1 MATNYFE
8 DLGFGAN
15 LRQGLGDLAQVGYMK
30 QAQAAQQ
37 AAEQKKEEQ
46 ERKEKERS
54 SRGAQVGL
62 NKLYEQTGEVGQV
75 LNRFKPEVQK
85 AFDDAVRRGEQFAY
99 SGLDEDKKAYLESL
113 GGFNMLLGGAKAKTD
128 IYNQQVQG
136 YYNDPSKFSITG
148 DDFINVTK
156 QYADTPAGIE
166 EIVDVNQGIFRLPT
180 SEGLKFLNP
189 EDAANSAIGV
199 FNNKQLDFSDGYVVN
214 KPKATAYLRDNY
226 LQNIVP
232 VGTEA
237 ELMAIAYGARKQGFE
252 RMNERELSRADLERL
267 QKLPQEEKNR
277 MKQEY
282 VNDVMKIA
290 EAKIPSRLDIREP
303 KETEGEKTYSNLTPA
318 VIDLNNVPV
327 IEDAETGAKTKVGEG
342 RTIAKDVRMYNLPQD
357 AWITSDRYTITAFG
371 KSKDGSVWVRTSE
384 SVGDGMY
391 EQKYK
396 KANPNDVSLMK
407 NTMGTK
413 AYNKYFGVSSQG
425 STSNQK
431 PQGGLSD
438 ADLDKYISKAKGR
451 N

>member
-1 MATNYFE
+1 MAAILPTVPIE
-8 DLGFGAN
+8 MP
-15 LRQGLGDLAQVGYMK
+15 DLAG
-30 QAQAAQQ
+30 QAFKLQEYRTA
-37 AAEQKKEEQ
+37 QKKEEQ

-148 DDFINVTK
+148 DDFMKVTK
-156 QYADTPAGIE
+156 EYADTAAGID

-180 SEGLKFLNP
+180 SEGLQFLNP
-189 EDAANSAIGV
+189 EDAANSAFGV
-199 FNNKQLDFSDGYVVN
+199 FNNKQLDFSDGYTVN
-214 KPKATAYLRDNY
+214 KPKVSEYFRNTYLP
-226 LQNIVP
+226 NIIS
-232 VGTEA
+232 VGSEA
-237 ELMAIAYGARKQGFE
+237 EKMAIAYGARKQGFE

-267 QKLPQEEKNR
+267 QKLPQEQKNAL
-277 MKQEY
+277 KQEY
-282 VNDVMKIA
+282 LNDVMNIF
-290 EAKIPSRLDIREP
+290 EAKVPARLDIKEA
-303 KETEGEKTYSNLTPA
+303 KETEGDKTYSNLTPA

-327 IEDAETGAKTKVGEG
+327 IQNDETGAKTKVGEG

-371 KSKDGSVWVRTSE
+371 KSKDGSVWIRTSE
-384 SVGDGMY
+384 SVGNDMY

-425 STSNQK
+425 STSK
-431 PQGGLSD
+431 PKPPTGLSKEMEEQII
-438 ADLDKYISKAKGR
+438 ANARAKASK
-451 N
+451 

>member
-1 MATNYFE
+1 MAAILPTVPIE
-8 DLGFGAN
+8 MP
-15 LRQGLGDLAQVGYMK
+15 DLAG
-30 QAQAAQQ
+30 QAFKLQEYRTA
-37 AAEQKKEEQ
+37 QKKEEQ

-136 YYNDPSKFSITG
+136 YYTDQSKFSITG
-148 DDFINVTK
+148 DDFMKVTK
-156 QYADTPAGIE
+156 EYADTPAGVE
-166 EIVDVNQGIFRLPT
+166 EIVDINQGVFRLPT

-214 KPKATAYLRDNY
+214 KPKASAYLRDNY
-226 LQNIVP
+226 LPNIVP

-252 RMNERELSRADLERL
+252 RMNERELSRSDLERL
-267 QKLPQEEKNR
+267 QKLPQEQKNAL
-277 MKQEY
+277 KQEY
-282 VNDVMKIA
+282 LNDVMKIA
-290 EAKIPSRLDIREP
+290 DAKIPARLDIKEAN
-303 KETEGEKTYSNLTPA
+303 ETEGDKTYSNLTPA
-318 VIDLNNVPV
+318 VIDLKNVGV
-327 IEDAETGAKTKVGEG
+327 KTNEATGERTSAEG
-342 RTIAKDVRMYNLPQD
+342 RTVAKVVNMYNLPQNS
-357 AWITSDRYTITAFG
+357 WIVSDRYAITAFG
-371 KSKDGSVWVRTSE
+371 KSKDGSVWIRTSAE
-384 SVGDGMY
+384 DADGRY
-391 EQKYK
+391 VQEYK
-396 KANPNDVSLMK
+396 KASANDVSLMK
-407 NTMGTK
+407 NTMGVKT
-413 AYNKYFGVSSQG
+413 YNKYFGVPSQG

-438 ADLDKYISKAKGR
+438 AEVNKYISRAKGTK
-451 N
+451 

>member
-1 MATNYFE
+1 MAAILPTVPIE
-8 DLGFGAN
+8 MP
-15 LRQGLGDLAQVGYMK
+15 DLAG
-30 QAQAAQQ
+30 QAFKLQEYRTA
-37 AAEQKKEEQ
+37 QKKEEQ

-148 DDFINVTK
+148 DDFMKVTK
-156 QYADTPAGIE
+156 EYADTAAGID

-180 SEGLKFLNP
+180 SEGLQFLNP
-189 EDAANSAIGV
+189 EDAANSAFGV
-199 FNNKQLDFSDGYVVN
+199 FNNKQLDFSDGYTVN
-214 KPKATAYLRDNY
+214 KPKVSEYFRNTYLP
-226 LQNIVP
+226 NIVP
-232 VGTEA
+232 VGSEA
-237 ELMAIAYGARKQGFE
+237 EKMAIAYGARKQGFE
-252 RMNERELSRADLERL
+252 RMNERELSRADIERL
-267 QKLPQEEKNR
+267 QKLPQEQKNAL
-277 MKQEY
+277 KQEY
-282 VNDVMKIA
+282 LNDVMNIF
-290 EAKIPSRLDIREP
+290 EAKVPARLDIREP
-303 KETEGEKTYSNLTPA
+303 KETEGEKTYSNLKPA
-318 VIDLNNVPV
+318 VIDL
-327 IEDAETGAKTKVGEG
+327 TGFPLVEKDDGTIV
-342 RTIAKDVRMYNLPQD
+342 RTDKGSRKLADDVRMYNIPQNG
-357 AWITSDRYTITAFG
+357 WIISDRYAITAFG
-371 KSKDGSVWVRTSE
+371 KGKDGSVWIRISAEDDSGRYV
-384 SVGDGMY
+384 
-391 EQKYK
+391 QNYK
-396 KANPNDVSLMK
+396 KADANDVSLMK
-407 NTMGTK
+407 NTMGVKT
-413 AYNKYFGVSSQG
+413 YNKYFGVSSQG